1 MVRALPLAAT
11 AGPRILI
18 LPPDAALAGEALA
31 LTLALR
37 EELADIL
44 ARFRDVRVVLEPTP
58 IERLEPTRHPPCLA
72 VQLRVRE
79 DPADLFRVGFR
90 LLEWP
95 SRALAWSERYSLSD
109 RDVAGALDRLA
120 ERVVVGLLPEV
131 DRAVLA
137 AETPVSGDIYRAY
150 LAARHASM
158 QPADHASARRAADLL
173 ESLIARAPDFSLSY
187 APLIRLYNT
196 DFFYTRAGSTRPQ
209 ERDRAFA
216 LARTVTRI
224 DPGHVHGWVHLGWC
238 HLWRSEW
245 AKAQTAFERAVGLN
259 PHHPERLCNV
269 AFGLLHLGDLDAAE
283 TLLERCRAIAGET
296 DQIYWNGLGLL
307 QLLRGEPLAAR
318 AALEEAMGL
327 YIWTQVYALAA
338 SVRGGLDPAA
348 DAERLRGDLRR
359 VWGTGATPR
368 DDEAL
373 AWLRRSGM
381 PFRDGRVTEWLCTS
395 ISAGLKVS
403 A

>member
-1 MVRALPLAAT
+1 
-11 AGPRILI
+11 
-18 LPPDAALAGEALA
+18 
-31 LTLALR
+31 
-37 EELADIL
+37 
-44 ARFRDVRVVLEPTP
+44 
-58 IERLEPTRHPPCLA
+58 
-72 VQLRVRE
+72 
-79 DPADLFRVGFR
+79 
-90 LLEWP
+90 
-95 SRALAWSERYSLSD
+95 
-109 RDVAGALDRLA
+109 
-120 ERVVVGLLPEV
+120 
-131 DRAVLA
+131 
-137 AETPVSGDIYRAY
+137 
-150 LAARHASM
+150 
-158 QPADHASARRAADLL
+158 
-173 ESLIARAPDFSLSY
+173 
-187 APLIRLYNT
+187 
-196 DFFYTRAGSTRPQ
+196 
-209 ERDRAFA
+209 
-216 LARTVTRI
+216 
-224 DPGHVHGWVHLGWC
+224 
-238 HLWRSEW
+238 
-245 AKAQTAFERAVGLN
+245 
-259 PHHPERLCNV
+259 
-269 AFGLLHLGDLDAAE
+269 
-283 TLLERCRAIAGET
+283 LERCRAIAGET